1 MVAADAASI
10 RPARPEDLERLH
22 EICLRT
28 GAAGEDAS
36 GLLAD
41 PRLLGDLYVA
51 PYVALEPEHAYVL
64 EDGAGAVHGYVV
76 GALDTRAFE
85 ARCEAEWW
93 PAARARHAS
102 PDEVDGLDGLFLAI
116 LREPIPAADEVLAS
130 YPSHLHIDLLPAY
143 QGAGWGRRLLA
154 TLFGS
159 LRAAGSTGVHLG
171 VAEANRRAI
180 GFYERLGME
189 QLGTDGFTRTY
200 ALRL

>member
-1 MVAADAASI
+1 M
-10 RPARPEDLERLH
+10 RPARHADLDRCY

-36 GLLAD
+36 DLLAD
-41 PRLLGDLYVA
+41 PLLLGDLYVA
-51 PYVALEPEHAYVL
+51 PYLVLEPEHAFVL
-64 EDGAGAVHGYVV
+64 DDGTGTAQGYVV

-93 PAARARHAS
+93 PEARARHAD
-102 PDEVDGLDGLFLAI
+102 PGTAEGLDALFLA
-116 LREPIPAADEVLAS
+116 LLATPVPAAEEVLAQH
-130 YPSHLHIDLLPAY
+130 PSHLHIDLLPPF
-143 QGAGWGRRLLA
+143 QGRGWGRQLLEA
-154 TLFGS
+154 LFAS

-180 GFYERLGME
+180 GFYERIGME
-189 QLGTDGFTRTY
+189 DLGTDGFTRTF